1 MEQPRNVDAELFEA
15 AQLKIIELQATLK
28 KEKDAREFAESK
40 LEVLRATKDLI
51 MDLQDKMVEQYE
63 NTISKLQDENNALRK
78 QLKVINNFPKYN
90 ANENGI

>member
-1 MEQPRNVDAELFEA
+1 MEQFEA
-15 AQLKIIELQATLK
+15 AQQKIIELQATLK
-28 KEKDAREFAESK
+28 KEKEAREFAESK

-63 NTISKLQDENNALRK
+63 TTISKLEEENNVLRK
-78 QLKVINNFPKYN
+78 QLNTINNFTKYN